1 LRYKIK
7 SNKHIKKKQILFIM
21 VGDMNLM
28 SDEEIEFFMTWFPK
42 KEDYEIEIQVL
53 PDETLAE
60 KIQRLLEII
69 ENAQTSIKEVVDS
82 DKLVNEV
89 KIYRVMDLRQDMEDV
104 ANLQKDCEGHAESNN
119 YQDDLKKARVGLIN
133 LKAYLGQ
140 VDCIEFATAIQ
151 NEFLFKVGSSE
162 GFAPWLENAEKRVQ
176 ETNIDE
182 RPKTFDEALKFEEKA
197 CLFLK
202 EIVKGNKMLKRVQ
215 DAAEGIRANIAVQDE
230 FSGLSERYYVLC
242 KKADGKVK
250 NIQVLLREWKA
261 LDDILA
267 PTKPAEM
274 DDLQVKLFVSF
285 LRTYASY
292 FS

>member
-1 LRYKIK
+1 MTKNIHF
-7 SNKHIKKKQILFIM
+7 S
-21 VGDMNLM
+21 
-28 SDEEIEFFMTWFPK
+28 FFSP
-42 KEDYEIEIQVL
+42 
-53 PDETLAE
+53 
-60 KIQRLLEII
+60 II
-69 ENAQTSIKEVVDS
+69 
-82 DKLVNEV
+82 
-89 KIYRVMDLRQDMEDV
+89 
-104 ANLQKDCEGHAESNN
+104 
-119 YQDDLKKARVGLIN
+119 
-133 LKAYLGQ
+133 
-140 VDCIEFATAIQ
+140 
-151 NEFLFKVGSSE
+151 
-162 GFAPWLENAEKRVQ
+162 
-176 ETNIDE
+176 
-182 RPKTFDEALKFEEKA
+182 
-197 CLFLK
+197 
-202 EIVKGNKMLKRVQ
+202 GNKMLKRVQ